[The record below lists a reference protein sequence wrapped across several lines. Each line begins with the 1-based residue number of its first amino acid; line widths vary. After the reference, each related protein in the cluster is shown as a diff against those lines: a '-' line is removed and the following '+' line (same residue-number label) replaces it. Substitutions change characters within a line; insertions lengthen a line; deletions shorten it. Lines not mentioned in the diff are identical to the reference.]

1 MDTNAQ
7 LPDDHALDDLL
18 GRARV
23 FIVELIAF
31 IETALRRLPGHPS
44 RQALG
49 YITRRALVPAETALR
64 RAILLIASTLAAPAP
79 RAASGKAARPPTP
92 APHMPATLAARAPVF
107 RMSEPQPRPA
117 RRAAPIAGHL
127 PEALLPRIRLLTDDV
142 LFAPPAQ
149 AGPAPPPRDPAT
161 GFFRRLEA
169 LRSAYDDPVREAR
182 RWLRRK
188 AAPGPRPPPISTGKI
203 PGARR
208 ALGET
213 ANSLLRELTA
223 AARRTFTPNTS

>member
-7 LPDDHALDDLL
+7 LPDDYALNDLL
-18 GRARV
+18 GRARL

-31 IETALRRLPGHPS
+31 IETALRRLPEHPS

-49 YITRRALVPAETALR
+49 YITRRGLVPAETALR
-64 RAILLIASTLAAPAP
+64 RAILLIASTLEAPAP

-92 APHMPATLAARAPVF
+92 APHMPAAPAARAPVF
-107 RMSEPQPRPA
+107 RMSEPQPRPVKG
-117 RRAAPIAGHL
+117 AAPRADHL
-127 PEALLPRIRLLTDDV
+127 PETLLPRLRVLTDDV

-149 AGPAPPPRDPAT
+149 AKPAPPPRDPAT
-161 GFFRRLEA
+161 GFLRRLEA
-169 LRSAYDDPVREAR
+169 LRRAYDDPVREAR

-188 AAPGPRPPPISTGKI
+188 AAPGPRPPPISAGRI

-213 ANSLLRELTA
+213 ANSLLRELTD